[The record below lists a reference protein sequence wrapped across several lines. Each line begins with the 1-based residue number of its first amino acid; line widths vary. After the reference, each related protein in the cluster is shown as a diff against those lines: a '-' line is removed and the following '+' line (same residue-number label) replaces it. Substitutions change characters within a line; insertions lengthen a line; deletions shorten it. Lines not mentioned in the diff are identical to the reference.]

1 MQASHNIDVII
12 LAADILDST
21 YWKSRISHDV
31 GVVAFNRM
39 IFVRYHL
46 HLLIV
51 KPGKEDIGMC
61 AKAGEGYQI
70 Q

>member
-1 MQASHNIDVII
+1 MLASHDIDVII

-31 GVVAFNRM
+31 GVAAFNRM